1 VRYCECVVPW
11 ACVMLGAATQ
21 RVDLHA
27 MVTFQEESNTEM
39 RPNIGEVGSFD
50 VQRTRE
56 NYG

>member
-1 VRYCECVVPW
+1 MVPW